1 MTQNPSPDVV
11 RPSMYTK
18 KSRPLRHRFVRCWW
32 WWEWRLEYTEYKHQY
47 KPAYN
52 SYRFHSFPLL
62 PCLNWGHSSKACRS
76 FHQRAFDA
84 ATAPSWYADLLGIW
98 RWGSLKAVLALKGAV
113 KFRTFLCLHR
123 IRGFRPP
130 KSMETS
136 WKWSKC
142 SNRRCSSGNRQPT
155 GCIPW
160 QRTPRVFCGKWLN
173 LEVGVGFAVPS
184 PGNPK
189 SHYFWSLWLNRVK
202 DSFLGSLIKKSLQGI
217 EKMVKP
223 NQSCTFRMTQK
234 ISRIWPYTGKYGHI
248 WPWFR
253 SQSHSKAIVFQR
265 RKNMHAWPHLPVQN
279 ASP

>member
-142 SNRRCSSGNRQPT
+142 SNRRCSSGNRQPHWMHSMT
-155 GCIPW
+155 AH
-160 QRTPRVFCGKWLN
+160 T
-173 LEVGVGFAVPS
+173 
-184 PGNPK
+184 
-189 SHYFWSLWLNRVK
+189 
-202 DSFLGSLIKKSLQGI
+202 QGI
-217 EKMVKP
+217 LWKMIEPRSRGWLCCSLTWKP
-223 NQSCTFRMTQK
+223 K
-234 ISRIWPYTGKYGHI
+234 IPLFLLVMAKSR
-248 WPWFR
+248 
-253 SQSHSKAIVFQR
+253 
-265 RKNMHAWPHLPVQN
+265 
-279 ASP
+279 